1 MHSHTHFYL
10 WPFALGLAALGT
22 FSAVSE
28 EKPAIEHAP
37 ETELFRAHTPE
48 EFRKLDAAR
57 QGIDVQN
64 FREDLLSAAI
74 FHEINARRLEE
85 HLPALALQPQV
96 RAACL
101 GHARL
106 MAAGRFLSHGTPNQP
121 KNTTPNDRL
130 VQQGLKPRYSAENIA
145 LNFVLR
151 IEPGKP
157 FHTRKENGRTVY
169 SYEAQGEPLVPH
181 TYSSLAEAFVAQW
194 MKSPLHRK
202 NLLAS
207 EPESSGV
214 GCALSKDEKGFDTVY
229 ANQNFF
235 APLPVSPV
243 HQPEPQICAME

>member
-1 MHSHTHFYL
+1 MKNHSISRRTFVKGSV
-10 WPFALGLAALGT
+10 FATGASVIGM
-22 FSAVSE
+22 
-28 EKPAIEHAP
+28 PA
-37 ETELFRAHTPE
+37 
-48 EFRKLDAAR
+48 
-57 QGIDVQN
+57 
-64 FREDLLSAAI
+64 
-74 FHEINARRLEE
+74 RL
-85 HLPALALQPQV
+85 
-96 RAACL
+96 RAAGASDRIRIGVVGVGGMGT
-101 GHARL
+101 GHVGSLVKKAEAENIQVVAVCDVYQRRVNRAKEICKGARL

-121 KNTTPNDRL
+121 KNTTPYDRL